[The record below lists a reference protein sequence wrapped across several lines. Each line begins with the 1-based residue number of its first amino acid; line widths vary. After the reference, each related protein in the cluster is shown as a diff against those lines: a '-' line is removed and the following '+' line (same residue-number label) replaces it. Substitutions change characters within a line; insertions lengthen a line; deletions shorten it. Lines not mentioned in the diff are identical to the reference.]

1 VSVIRLNLWYLEQ
14 VLELCS
20 YVQLLLDI
28 QSLVPSPKSSEVQE
42 ANDIYEH
49 IMYEHG
55 YGFKFTLFVRTTITL
70 QPPYSLLTSRKY
82 LKHHRYPHEG

>member
-1 VSVIRLNLWYLEQ
+1 MSIRISATHVVSVIWLNRRYLKE

-20 YVQLLLDI
+20 DDQLLLDI
-28 QSLVPSPKSSEVQE
+28 PSLIPSPKSSEVQE

-55 YGFKFTLFVRTTITL
+55 YGFNFTFFVRTTITL
-70 QPPYSLLTSRKY
+70 QSPLNI
-82 LKHHRYPHEG
+82 